1 MAIGVECLKEHE
13 FVLRF
18 YEILEKLYALK
29 VVKNFDSGFL
39 SLNGSVFSSFINNY
53 CLSYNFCLMHV

>member
-39 SLNGSVFSSFINNY
+39 SLNGSVFSSFIN